1 MFWIGVKSVNNF
13 SHRCGP
19 TFKYKVVQNKKC
31 VIDRKRLD
39 DTPQKDI
46 CESELLDL
54 SVREN
59 VF

>member
-13 SHRCGP
+13 FHRCEP
-19 TFKYKVVQNKKC
+19 TCKYQNKKC
-31 VIDRKRLD
+31 VVDRKRLE